1 MTTSVK
7 TENPKISSVE
17 SGRTTEKR
25 LFSLL
30 TDDPTQ
36 KDLLKTC
43 SCQKT
48 SITAFCYLLFCLFM
62 HRLTF
67 INFEIETR
75 ELFYKATSLYVHEH
89 A

>member
-7 TENPKISSVE
+7 TENLKISSVE

-36 KDLLKTC
+36 KEDVLLPKDIHH
-43 SCQKT
+43 S
-48 SITAFCYLLFCLFM
+48 LLLSFVLFV
-62 HRLTF
+62 
-67 INFEIETR
+67 
-75 ELFYKATSLYVHEH
+75 YA
-89 A
+89 